1 MQKILYLILIMV
13 MFCGCSAKADH
24 AADTI
29 EMAAAPAEAFDSK
42 PSERSGGTGAAV
54 DGSSGVSAECSTE
67 QAEPLVWAAFSR
79 LTDGVT
85 ADNGTKLFT
94 CQGYL
99 PSFRTQDPDTDRW
112 LEEQVSNAAKQTL
125 YSVEDTRNQATAD
138 YASRGDDASASF
150 YAYSYY
156 SSVSTERMDTRVL
169 SVLQINSTYSGGAHP
184 NYAQIAYNMDLKRQ
198 IQLSLADVLQ
208 AGKEQDVLKRVLG
221 ELERRLS
228 DLENFGLF
236 TDYRSTV
243 ESYFEEQELTPYWYF
258 TSSGMT
264 IYFNCYDIAP
274 YAAGIIKVE
283 LPYDSLHDILKAEY
297 FPEKKAP
304 EEGSATLPETPGER
318 FTLPVESE
326 GEPFYISA
334 NGILY
339 DVKIHK
345 ISGWLNNDVP
355 LVGQIIFAAN
365 RLTSCEAIEL
375 NQAQNSSLPE
385 YLISYHTGDGSIHSF
400 AIGIGEIREIVL
412 EIAE

>member
-125 YSVEDTRNQATAD
+125 DSVEDTRNQATAD
-138 YASRGDDASASF
+138 YASSGDDASASF

-156 SSVSTERMDTRVL
+156 SSVSTD
-169 SVLQINSTYSGGAHP
+169 SS
-184 NYAQIAYNMDLKRQ
+184 
-198 IQLSLADVLQ
+198 
-208 AGKEQDVLKRVLG
+208 
-221 ELERRLS
+221 RR
-228 DLENFGLF
+228 FF
-236 TDYRSTV
+236 
-243 ESYFEEQELTPYWYF
+243 
-258 TSSGMT
+258 
-264 IYFNCYDIAP
+264 
-274 YAAGIIKVE
+274 
-283 LPYDSLHDILKAEY
+283 
-297 FPEKKAP
+297 
-304 EEGSATLPETPGER
+304 
-318 FTLPVESE
+318 
-326 GEPFYISA
+326 
-334 NGILY
+334 
-339 DVKIHK
+339 
-345 ISGWLNNDVP
+345 
-355 LVGQIIFAAN
+355 
-365 RLTSCEAIEL
+365 
-375 NQAQNSSLPE
+375 
-385 YLISYHTGDGSIHSF
+385 
-400 AIGIGEIREIVL
+400 
-412 EIAE
+412 